1 MEFWDEFVE
10 RFGEVGRDPAAY
22 WSYEIGHILHLSPDY
37 LGEVTPADLMGAI
50 HVFDALYRG
59 D

>member
-1 MEFWDEFVE
+1 MEFWEAFEE

-22 WSYEIGHILHLSPDY
+22 YSFEVGHILHLAPDQ
-37 LGEVTPADLMGAI
+37 LGEVTPADLMGAAN
-50 HVFDALYRG
+50 VFDALYRN